1 MSTSERF
8 IEPRD
13 HLRLHRRAMLGC
25 GAMAAGGWLTGLS
38 HRLAL
43 AEEKDQR
50 GAPPRSL
57 IILWLQ
63 GGPSQLETFDPHPDK
78 KIAGGT
84 RATKTSVA
92 GVQLA
97 ADYPLLAEQMES
109 VALVRSMQSAEGD
122 HERGTYLAKTGYRPD
137 PVTNHP
143 STGAIICHQLPLT
156 TTEIP
161 RHVSILPGTWPN
173 WGGYLGDAYNA
184 FKTPDPR
191 HDVPD
196 IKSRVARP
204 RLEKR
209 LADLNVVERAFAV
222 GRASEVDRTHHRDAI
237 ERARRMMASEQIA
250 AFAIEDEPLELQ
262 ERYGDTPLGRG
273 CLAARR
279 LTEVGVRCVEVTL
292 GGWDTHVDNHGSHTE
307 LAATLD
313 AALSALLSDL
323 TERGNLE
330 HTLVL
335 CAGEFGR
342 TPAINRLGGRDHWP
356 HGFSVAL
363 AGCGI
368 RGGTVV
374 GETDPDGGRQVHDP
388 KSYAELNATMLTA
401 LGIDPSVELISSAE
415 RPIKLADAEPIE
427 ALLS

>member
-1 MSTSERF
+1 MNPNEQLTSLH
-8 IEPRD
+8 D
-13 HLRLHRRAMLGC
+13 HLQLHRRALLGC
-25 GAMAAGGWLTGLS
+25 GAVAASGWLTGLS
-38 HRLAL
+38 HHLAR
-43 AEEKDQR
+43 AAADTAP

-63 GGPSQLETFDPHPDK
+63 GGPSQLETFDPHPDTM
-78 KIAGGT
+78 IAGGT
-84 RATKTSVA
+84 KATPTA
-92 GVQLA
+92 APGVQLA
-97 ADYPLLAEQMES
+97 AGYPLLAEQMQS
-109 VALVRSMQSAEGD
+109 VALVRSMVSAEGD

-143 STGAIICHQLPLT
+143 TAGAIVCHQLPLGA
-156 TTEIP
+156 TEIP
-161 RHVSILPGTWPN
+161 RHVSILPGQWPN
-173 WGGYLGDAYNA
+173 WGGYLGDSYNA

-196 IKSRVARP
+196 IKSRVGRP

-222 GRASEVDRTHHRDAI
+222 GRESQVDRTHHRDTI
-237 ERARRMMASEQIA
+237 EQACRMMASAQIA
-250 AFAIEDEPLELQ
+250 AFRVEDEPLELRS
-262 ERYGDTPLGRG
+262 RYGDTPFGRG

-292 GGWDTHVDNHGSHTE
+292 GGWDTHIDNHGGHNT
-307 LAATLD
+307 LAPTLD

-323 TERGNLE
+323 RERQQLDN
-330 HTLVL
+330 TLVL

-342 TPAINRLGGRDHWP
+342 TPAINRLSGRDHWP

-374 GETDPDGGRQVHDP
+374 GQTDPEGDRKVANP
-388 KSYAELNATMLTA
+388 KTFAELNATMLTA
-401 LGIDPSVELISSAE
+401 LGIDPRLELISPAQ
-415 RPIKLADAEPIE
+415 RPIRLADADPIRE
-427 ALLS
+427 LLI